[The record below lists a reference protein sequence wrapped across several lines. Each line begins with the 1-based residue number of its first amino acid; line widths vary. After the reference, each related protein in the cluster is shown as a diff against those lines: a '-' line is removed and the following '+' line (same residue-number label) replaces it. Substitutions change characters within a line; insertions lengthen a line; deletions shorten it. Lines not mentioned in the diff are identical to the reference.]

1 VALDKPDTALINK
14 KACLFLSS

>member
-1 VALDKPDTALINK
+1 VALDKVDTALINN